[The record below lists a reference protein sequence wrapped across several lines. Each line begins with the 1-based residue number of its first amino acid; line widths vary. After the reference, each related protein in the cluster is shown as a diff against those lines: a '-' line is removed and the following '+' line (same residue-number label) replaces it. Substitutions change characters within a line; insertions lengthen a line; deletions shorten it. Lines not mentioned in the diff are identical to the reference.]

1 MTRAALL
8 LSLAAATALA
18 STAHAQR
25 LRGPGGYRLES
36 RFEILAARHTTYAI
50 GPGVAYPLSSYARAA
65 VWVTGGRPIGDGG
78 ANDEGD
84 GLVARAE
91 GVVRFHLDPFKERER
106 GFYAGAG
113 IGVRWMSHV
122 SGTEYLMLQLGLEGK
137 VARAIA
143 AVELGVGDGVR
154 LAVVVRQ
161 PRRGYR

>member
-1 MTRAALL
+1 MMRAALPL
-8 LSLAAATALA
+8 ALAAATSLA
-18 STAHAQR
+18 GPAQAQR

-36 RFEILAARHTTYAI
+36 RLEVIAARHATYAI

-65 VWVTGGRPIGDGG
+65 VWVTGGGPIGDGG
-78 ANDEGD
+78 TDDDVD

-122 SGTEYLMLQLGLEGK
+122 SGTEYLMLQFGLERKVGK
-137 VARAIA
+137 AIA
-143 AVELGVGDGVR
+143 AVELGVGDGAR
-154 LAVVVRQ
+154 LAIVVRQ